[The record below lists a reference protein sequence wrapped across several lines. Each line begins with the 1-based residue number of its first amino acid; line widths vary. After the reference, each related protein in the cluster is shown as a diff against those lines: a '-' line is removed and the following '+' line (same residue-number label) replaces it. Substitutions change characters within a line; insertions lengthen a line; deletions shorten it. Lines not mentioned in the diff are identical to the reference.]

1 MGKNVKKEDEMDVIK
16 NQLDH
21 RTVRKFKDI
30 KIEDET
36 LKKLFEVY
44 NSSASSTGM
53 QQASIIRVT
62 DPSIKHEIMKVS
74 TQKYLENVPEL
85 LIFIVDLYRNYR
97 ISIEKGYE
105 SDAYSHMDKF
115 FQGFT
120 DSVIGAQNMVV
131 AIESLDMGAVY
142 FGSILNNYDRIIE
155 LLKLPK
161 YTFPVVGLGFGYPDE
176 KPQLKPRIPIEFKVF
191 ENEYKQY
198 DNYLETFSEYDE
210 VMTTYYDTR
219 DNGRRSDCFTDQV
232 VSKFMAMNE
241 IRRDVIKSIEKQGF
255 EIRK

>member
-1 MGKNVKKEDEMDVIK
+1 MNETIEM
-16 NQLDH
+16 QLAH
-21 RTVRKFKDI
+21 KSIRKFKGI
-30 KIEDET
+30 KVEKDV
-36 LKKLFEVY
+36 LDKLFEVY
-44 NSSASSTGM
+44 NHAATSTGM

-62 DPSIKHEIMKVS
+62 DPEIKHEIMKVS
-74 TQKYLENVPEL
+74 TQKYLEDVPEL

-97 ISIEKGYE
+97 IAKEKGYNE
-105 SDAYSHMDKF
+105 DAYSHMDKF

-131 AIESLDMGAVY
+131 AIESLGMGSVY

-161 YTFPVVGLGFGYPDE
+161 YTFPVAGLGFGYPDQE
-176 KPQLKPRIPIEFKVF
+176 PQLKPKMAVENKVF
-191 ENEYKQY
+191 ENEYKIY
-198 DNYLETFSEYDE
+198 DNYLETFKDYDE
-210 VMTTYYDTR
+210 IMTTYYDTR

-232 VSKFMAMNE
+232 VQKFLAMNE

-255 EIRK
+255 EIKR